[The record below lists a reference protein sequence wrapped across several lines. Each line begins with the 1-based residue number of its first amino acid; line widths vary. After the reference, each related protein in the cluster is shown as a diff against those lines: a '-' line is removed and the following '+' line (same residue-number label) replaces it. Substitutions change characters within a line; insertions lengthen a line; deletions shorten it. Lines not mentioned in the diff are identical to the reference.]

1 MGPAMSKRT
10 LKLAKAMAFLSFG
23 SCFCFGQHVNPVANT
38 PKAQAEGT
46 LTVTLSVT
54 SSVGVVTGPD
64 GRQRIVV
71 ANAAAASDNVSR
83 VQYVPLN
90 EVKSSGVVCQPG
102 GNSVRKARR
111 K

>member
-1 MGPAMSKRT
+1 MVPAMSKRT
-10 LKLAKAMAFLSFG
+10 LKLATAMAFLAFD
-23 SCFCFGQHVNPVANT
+23 SCFSFGQHVNPSPNN
-38 PKAQAEGT
+38 PRSQAEGT
-46 LTVTLSVT
+46 LTVTLSVM

-64 GRQRIVV
+64 GRQRVVV

-90 EVKSSGVVCQPG
+90 EVKPSGVVYQPG
-102 GNSVRKARR
+102 GNSMRKARR